1 MESLVVNLGHEGDV
15 VDLGPESHVV
25 LLLSLVQILEP
36 SRGKKQLQDHPLS
49 RIKPLYKTKV
59 LGWLTYNSRVLEK
72 KLIHFKL

>member
-36 SRGKKQLQDHPLS
+36 SRGSKQLQDHQFS

-59 LGWLTYNSRVLEK
+59 LGWLTYNSSVLEK
-72 KLIHFKL
+72 TRYI